1 MERIMGRNGSL
12 LLTAVLI
19 IILDVLLA
27 PVGANLWTRHNS
39 NAYQTRRRSG
49 PSNRCPKVGAIKNF
63 DLERMMGCWHVVQYY
78 ASTEELPEYACMRSH
93 FSFSKEDQHIT
104 MNFSYIFAEDPLRE
118 KLVGNITWMIP
129 KFQEPGHWQH
139 TEDIYEGIYNT
150 YVLDTD
156 YDTWG
161 LVMHCA
167 EKKKQPRYLS
177 ALLLSRKTSL
187 ADNEISFLRG
197 KLPQD
202 IDTSFMFNIGQESCD
217 NLMESSRD
225 DPLAYVVNG
234 RKRAKEIFKIINK
247 PDGRVRASS
256 EARSY
261 EQSEKL

>member
-1 MERIMGRNGSL
+1 MGSNGSL
-12 LLTAVLI
+12 LV
-19 IILDVLLA
+19 ILLSGLLLLEL
-27 PVGANLWTRHNS
+27 LWTLEASLYTSQNS
-39 NAYQTRRRSG
+39 NAHETRRRSR
-49 PSNRCPKVGAIKNF
+49 PRNRCPQVGAIKNF

-129 KFQEPGHWQH
+129 KFEEPGHWQH
-139 TEDIYEGIYNT
+139 TEDIYEGVYNT

-167 EKKKQPRYLS
+167 EKKKHPRYLS
-177 ALLLSRKTSL
+177 ALLLARKTSL

-202 IDTSFMFNIGQESCD
+202 IDKSFMFDIGQGSCD
-217 NLMESSRD
+217 NLMESSQD

-234 RKRAKEIFKIINK
+234 RRNGREIFKLVNK
-247 PDGRVRASS
+247 LGR
-256 EARSY
+256 
-261 EQSEKL
+261 

>member
-1 MERIMGRNGSL
+1 SPIMGYGNGSL
-12 LLTAVLI
+12 LMILLSGILI
-19 IILDVLLA
+19 LEL
-27 PVGANLWTRHNS
+27 LWTVEASLYTRQNS
-39 NAYQTRRRSG
+39 NAHQTRRRSR
-49 PSNRCPKVGAIKNF
+49 PSNRCPQVGAIKNF

-93 FSFSKEDQHIT
+93 FTFSKEDQHIT

-129 KFQEPGHWQH
+129 KFEEPGHWQH
-139 TEDIYEGIYNT
+139 TEDIYEGVYNT

-167 EKKKQPRYLS
+167 EKKKHPRYLS
-177 ALLLSRKTSL
+177 ALLLARKPSL

-202 IDTSFMFNIGQESCD
+202 IDKSFMFDIGQGSCD
-217 NLMESSRD
+217 NLMESSQD

-234 RKRAKEIFKIINK
+234 RQNGRDIFKLVNK
-247 PDGRVRASS
+247 
-256 EARSY
+256 
-261 EQSEKL
+261 